1 MFGICMIIY
10 LVLTV
15 VAAVVNSLGY
25 RKNNDMNPS
34 AFLVCLAAGI
44 VFFVGFL
51 SLGDSS
57 SSGSYIYYIN
67 GQRVGAGSIN
77 FSMGLFCG
85 FMSMVFSWFLS
96 WGIGYLFGYR
106 NKQQKDQ
113 KPSVAKLILSIWGAL
128 VGITGI
134 LCSANILIN
143 NNFKSSA
150 MMNAYFISI
159 LIFVI
164 ILALSILGV
173 VRYIKGKKSCDKGKT
188 NR

>member
-10 LVLTV
+10 LAFTV
-15 VAAVVNSLGY
+15 VAVVMNSLGY
-25 RKNNDMNPS
+25 RKNKDMNPH

-44 VFFVGFL
+44 VFLVGFL

-57 SSGSYIYYIN
+57 SSGSYIYYVN

-96 WGIGYLFGYR
+96 WGLGYLFGYR
-106 NKQQKDQ
+106 NKQQKGQ
-113 KPSVAKLILSIWGAL
+113 SPSIAKLILSVWGML
-128 VGITGI
+128 IGITGI
-134 LCSANILIN
+134 LYSTNILIN
-143 NNFKSSA
+143 KKFESSA
-150 MMNAYFISI
+150 MMNAYIISV
-159 LIFVI
+159 LIFAV
-164 ILALSILGV
+164 ILAPSILGV
-173 VRYIKGKKSCDKGKT
+173 VRYIRGKRGHDKGKV